1 MDALHSNQATGTAK
15 ESGVC
20 DQILRITRVTGEFLN
35 FYAIVYLED
44 GVRPCAIARA
54 DFVEGDGFIGFRQS
68 ARLREVE
75 NSVKTLANGVAN
87 LFGYPIRTTTDQNFL
102 NCEHYSDM
110 LEDLRIALDEQ
121 KRDDH
126 SKTTVRVREKLH

>member
-1 MDALHSNQATGTAK
+1 M
-15 ESGVC
+15 C

-35 FYAIVYLED
+35 FYAIVYLAD
-44 GVRPCAIARA
+44 GVRPSAIARA

-68 ARLREVE
+68 ARLHEVE

-87 LFGYPIRTTTDQNFL
+87 LYGYPIRTTTDQDLL
-102 NCEHYSDM
+102 NCEHYSDL
-110 LEDLRIALDEQ
+110 LEALRMALDRQ

-126 SKTTVRVREKLH
+126 SKTSVQARENLH